1 MPSICPFEDCKDTIP
16 PHPSKSLKS
25 MLNRHQTLIRAG
37 GFEHVE
43 TVKSE
48 IFIHTELSAI
58 REMLIQKDIAQS
70 NGWPTVIDFR
80 GLPKRIVEMRD
91 QLKRLMNHTGVRGD
105 GPVERALQKAVS
117 KNGRGFAK
125 LSRMPYP
132 PKEILHQSRPG

>member
-1 MPSICPFEDCKDTIP
+1 M
-16 PHPSKSLKS
+16 S
-25 MLNRHQTLIRAG
+25 MLSRHQTLIREG

-58 REMLIQKDIAQS
+58 REMLIQKGVAQS

-80 GLPKRIVEMRD
+80 GLPKRIMEMRD
-91 QLKRLMNHTGVRGD
+91 QLKRLMNHTGARGD

-117 KNGRGFAK
+117 NNHGGIAK
-125 LSRMPYP
+125 LARLPYP
-132 PKEILHQSRPG
+132 PKAILHQSRPG